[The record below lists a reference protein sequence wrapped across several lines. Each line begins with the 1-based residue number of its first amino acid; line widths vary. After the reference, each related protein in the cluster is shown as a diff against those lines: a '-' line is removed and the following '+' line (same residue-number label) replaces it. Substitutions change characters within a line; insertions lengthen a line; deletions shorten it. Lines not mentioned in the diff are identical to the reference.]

1 VKKKNKEDSKVEK
14 LKAELETLKEKKK
27 KLEKKQKPKPSKTK
41 KTIVKAEVKKVI
53 KTKKKE
59 KEKIKVKK
67 KTEKKKL
74 KESKIEKK
82 KEKEKIKVKKKTEKK
97 KLKESKI
104 KEEEKTLEE
113 ELEEQLSEDEIANF
127 QIEKVNME
135 KLTSKVCM
143 ILAEREGKDMI
154 QSELWKKLK
163 LTSRDG
169 SRLALKLERLG
180 TITREK
186 ILEKG
191 RWTYKLILKKTPIS
205 TQSLENAPCL
215 VCPVEQKCT
224 LEGEISP
231 RNCQWIQ
238 DWVLLEIK
246 KPKMVK

>member
-1 VKKKNKEDSKVEK
+1 MKKMDKEDSKVKK
-14 LKAELETLKEKKK
+14 LKAELEILKEKKK
-27 KLEKKQKPKPSKTK
+27 NLEKKQKSKPSKTN
-41 KTIVKAEVKKVI
+41 KTIVKAE
-53 KTKKKE
+53 
-59 KEKIKVKK
+59 
-67 KTEKKKL
+67 
-74 KESKIEKK
+74 
-82 KEKEKIKVKKKTEKK
+82 VKKKTEKK

-104 KEEEKTLEE
+104 KEKIEKEKIQVKKKTEKKKLKESKVKEEEEKTLEE
-113 ELEEQLSEDEIANF
+113 QLEEELSEDEITHF

-143 ILAEREGKDMI
+143 ILAEREGKQMI

-205 TQSLENAPCL
+205 TQSLGNAPCL
-215 VCPVEQKCT
+215 TCPVEQKCT
-224 LEGEISP
+224 LEGEVSP
-231 RNCQWIQ
+231 RSCQWIQ
-238 DWVLLEIK
+238 DWVLVQIK
-246 KPKMVK
+246 KPMIVK